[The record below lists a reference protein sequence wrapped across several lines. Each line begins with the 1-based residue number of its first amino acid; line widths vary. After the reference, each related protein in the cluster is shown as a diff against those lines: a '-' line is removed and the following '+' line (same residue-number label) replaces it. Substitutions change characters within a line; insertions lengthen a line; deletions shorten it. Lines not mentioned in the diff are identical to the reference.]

1 MDIAT
6 TPEADLRRHPG
17 RAPLPGSV
25 LGIWAHPD
33 DECYLSAGLM
43 ARMADAGRP
52 VTVLTAT
59 RGERGVAGN
68 GAAGPLEVAALRE
81 AELRASLAVLG
92 VGDLRLLDLRDG
104 GCVLEDDA
112 AAIAAIG
119 SVMDA
124 VGPEVVLTF
133 GPDGITG
140 HPDHRMVSRWV
151 TEAWRRSRRPPELLY
166 ATMTDGFV
174 VEHAQ
179 LHDRVGVFSEF
190 GDGRPRS
197 VPERDVALT
206 AVLSE
211 AELDRK
217 RAALA
222 AHGSQTGELAG
233 LMGEASYRRWWAAEW
248 FRRPSPAELRR
259 CELVARAGAGVAA

>member
-1 MDIAT
+1 MDTAT
-6 TPEADLRRHPG
+6 TPEDNRRRHPG
-17 RAPLPGSV
+17 HDPLPRHV

-59 RGERGVAGN
+59 RGEQGHSGH
-68 GAAGPLEVAALRE
+68 GGPEALDVAALRE

-92 VGDLRLLDLRDG
+92 VGDVRLLDLRDG
-104 GCVLEDDA
+104 ACILEDDA
-112 AAIAAIG
+112 DVIATIG
-119 SVMDA
+119 AVMDA
-124 VGPEVVLTF
+124 VGPDVVLTF

-151 TEAWRRSRRPPELLY
+151 TEAWRRSRRRPDLLY
-166 ATMTDGFV
+166 ATMTDRFLAD
-174 VEHAQ
+174 HAE
-179 LHDRVGVFSEF
+179 LHDRIGLFGEF
-190 GDGRPRS
+190 GGRPHA
-197 VPERDVALT
+197 VAEGDVAL
-206 AVLSE
+206 AALLSE

-222 AHGSQTGELAG
+222 AHGSQTRELAG
-233 LMGEASYRRWWAAEW
+233 LMGEEAYRRWWAAEW
-248 FRRPSPAELRR
+248 FRRPTGAELLR
-259 CELVARAGAGVAA
+259 CELVARPRAEVPA